1 MGVSDNRLQWGLVFE
16 EVGGGY
22 NILCTT
28 VKKQAISIILGG
40 VEGVERSLKA
50 GPDVID
56 YKSWR
61 RTTQDFLRVFLQ
73 TCNAEK
79 LHIAGWAVSQGRSS
93 QVMGR
98 R

>member
-79 LHIAGWAVSQGRSS
+79 LHIAGWAVSQGRGS

>member
-1 MGVSDNRLQWGLVFE
+1 MRVSDNRLQWGLVFK
-16 EVGGGY
+16 EVGGWY

-61 RTTQDFLRVFLQ
+61 RTTQDFLRVF
-73 TCNAEK
+73 CK
-79 LHIAGWAVSQGRSS
+79 LAMQRNCT
-93 QVMGR
+93 
-98 R
+98 